1 MWKVSGTCC
10 GRDLQVGQPQCVSL
24 VGEGGQGVQGEVR
37 HGQGSVGGH
46 QGSPGI

>member
-1 MWKVSGTCC
+1 MEGIWHLLWQRPPGWVAAVCEPG
-10 GRDLQVGQPQCVSL
+10 GG
-24 VGEGGQGVQGEVR
+24 GGQGVRGEVR

>member
-1 MWKVSGTCC
+1 M
-10 GRDLQVGQPQCVSL
+10 
-24 VGEGGQGVQGEVR
+24 EGIWHLLWQRPPGWATAVCEAGGEVG